1 MQSLRKACEQAK
13 CKLSEHEI
21 TEIRLPKLAGG
32 IDFLKRVTREE
43 FEQKA
48 QALFERCIPPI
59 EKALKDSKMAFD
71 DINDVVM
78 VGGSSRI
85 PKLKRDLEAHYGE
98 GINISDREDPDQ
110 VVALGAT
117 FLAR

>member
-1 MQSLRKACEQAK
+1 MQRLRKACEQAK
-13 CKLSEHEI
+13 CELSEL
-21 TEIRLPKLAGG
+21 TNTAIRLPQLAGG
-32 IDFLKRVTREE
+32 NDFLKYVTREE
-43 FEQKA
+43 FEQNA

-59 EKALKDSKMAFD
+59 NKALKDSKMAFD

-98 GINISDREDPDQ
+98 GINISNKEDPDQ